1 LIIRIGAIA
10 DKIPCFE
17 DLGDKNLHT
26 NLTYITRIA
35 ILASAA
41 AILMVLEL
49 PVIFMPGFLKLD
61 FSEIPAIIGAFA
73 LGPLAGCLIVLLK
86 NLIHVSSTQTAGIGE
101 MANFLVG
108 TFLVVP
114 AAFIYKVRKN
124 RTGAVAALTVG
135 TLSMTVAAA
144 VLNYWVLI
152 PLYQLALKF
161 PPEAIVNMGRAA
173 NPLIVDLKT
182 FIVFAIVPFNL
193 FKGIVV
199 SVITMMV
206 YKKVSPVLH

>member
-1 LIIRIGAIA
+1 M
-10 DKIPCFE
+10 
-17 DLGDKNLHT
+17 HT
-26 NLTYITRIA
+26 KLAYTTRIA

-61 FSEIPAIIGAFA
+61 FSEIPAIIGGFA

-108 TFLVVP
+108 TFQVVP
-114 AAFIYKVRKN
+114 AALVYKMRKN
-124 RTGAVAALTVG
+124 RTGAMAGLVAG
-135 TLSMTVAAA
+135 TLSMTLAAA

-152 PLYQLALKF
+152 PLYQIALKF

-173 NPLIVDLKT
+173 NPLIIDLKT

-193 FKGIVV
+193 FKGIIV
-199 SVITMMV
+199 SAITLMV

>member
-1 LIIRIGAIA
+1 M
-10 DKIPCFE
+10 
-17 DLGDKNLHT
+17 HT
-26 NLTYITRIA
+26 NLAYTTRIA

-86 NLIHVSSTQTAGIGE
+86 NLIHLSSTQTAGIGE
-101 MANFLVG
+101 MANFFVG

-114 AAFIYKVRKN
+114 AAFIYKGKKN
-124 RTGAVAALTVG
+124 RTGAIIALTVG
-135 TLSMTVAAA
+135 TMSMTLAAA
-144 VLNYWVLI
+144 ALNYWVLI
-152 PLYQLALKF
+152 PLYQAALHL
-161 PPEAIVNMGRAA
+161 PPEAIVSMGRLA
-173 NPLIVDLKT
+173 NPLIIDLKT

-199 SVITMMV
+199 SAITMLV